1 MRQVR
6 CEKKELENVHVPF
19 FELSSTWTL
28 SNSNSNSSSNSS
40 SSQPPSHVKSTR
52 TKKSVEEEEEDRN
65 RKLGELFEW
74 VGMACLGSQRLYV
87 NDRVDPYVCVY
98 EPPTPSRIQNVT
110 HLRWRGLLCPNFV
123 QEVLD
128 TIISSM
134 KHTTTS
140 THPSFVGITCNA
152 LPISPVSYIPY
163 TMSEN
168 GSLRVSG
175 DVPARFPRGDSED
188 TWSLIL
194 ESGAGE
200 EGSIQWI
207 MGESL
212 GTWDARWG

>member
-1 MRQVR
+1 L
-6 CEKKELENVHVPF
+6 C
-19 FELSSTWTL
+19 
-28 SNSNSNSSSNSS
+28 
-40 SSQPPSHVKSTR
+40 
-52 TKKSVEEEEEDRN
+52 
-65 RKLGELFEW
+65 
-74 VGMACLGSQRLYV
+74 A

-134 KHTTTS
+134 KHT
-140 THPSFVGITCNA
+140 HLSFVGVTCNA
-152 LPISPVSYIPY
+152 LPTSPVSYIPY

-168 GSLRVSG
+168 GSLRLSG
-175 DVPARFPRGDSED
+175 DLPLRFPRGDSED

-200 EGSIQWI
+200 ECIQWI
-207 MGESL
+207 MVESL
-212 GTWDARWG
+212 GQWDARWG